1 MTWLPDLLVLL
12 LAVGLAVGVTWPL
25 VLHFGSQ
32 VPGDLLSDRDQNLW
46 NLWWVKWALLDH
58 PTNLYHTPLLYY
70 PDGVDLYAHTLA
82 LPNGLIGLIPQVLG
96 GLAAAYNTVILFA
109 LVLAIYGGFRLVR
122 YVVARGAA
130 GRYYS
135 AAVTGA
141 ALAGGIAFG
150 LNTYGL
156 DALKGQTEV
165 LSYGWMPLYAEAWL
179 RAWDT
184 GSRRAAL
191 LAGVFFA
198 ITLLTNFYYAV
209 YLALF
214 SLVYLAWRALT
225 AARTGGGLRAF
236 VPRAAPLLGLMALP
250 GLVLLP
256 YLAGLANSVL
266 SHTFALDA
274 AEQQAHT
281 SADLLSF
288 LVPPRVHPWL
298 GAGAPWWG
306 VVNPAVHDYVWPG
319 WIAPGLG
326 IIGLIA
332 QRRNRAA
339 WGWALGAGAAA
350 VLALG
355 PVLQI
360 NGTPTIPLPWALLQG
375 LPVFSYIGKVERFLV
390 LTRLLLA
397 PLIGWGTLALLM
409 WSRRKWAGTAEIA
422 PHPGPRPGGAR
433 ELRPDGGGA
442 APLSPTGRGDGG
454 EGGMSALPPTLTPRQ
469 VITWAVLLGCLL
481 LELPIV
487 PRPTTPL
494 DIPAGFAQIAGDQA
508 GGALLEVPLAT
519 GQVRT
524 MGARMCYQT
533 AHHWPIIG
541 GYLARSPVDAL
552 PECAPVWG
560 LITWEPGIAAADI
573 ITPHIMSA
581 PLALMQR
588 LNIRYYAVYNVYD
601 PAAGNPLSQADLT
614 HFQALAAATSD
625 PAPVAQDATVT
636 LYHVRPDTVPDAGPV
651 LQLGGGWGGIED
663 SGGQPFR
670 WMQGADAAV
679 CVQGAAGQT
688 VRLALR
694 ATSFAQPRTLEL
706 GLDGRTILTGT
717 IPAGGGFLDLTT
729 PPLPLTA
736 DAVRLTLHVPEGSAT
751 PAGLGQGN
759 DQRPLSLGF
768 TQVRLEV
775 VK

>member
-12 LAVGLAVGVTWPL
+12 LAGGLAVGVTWPM

-58 PTNLYHTPLLYY
+58 PTNPYHTPLLYY

-82 LPNGLIGLIPQVLG
+82 LPNGLIGLIPQVVA
-96 GLAAAYNTVILFA
+96 GLPAAYNTVILVA

-122 YVVARGAA
+122 YVLTRDAP
-130 GRYYS
+130 GRYYTV
-135 AAVTGA
+135 AVNGA

-165 LSYGWMPLYAEAWL
+165 LSYGWMPLYVEAWL
-179 RAWDT
+179 RAWDR
-184 GSRRAAL
+184 GSGRAAL
-191 LAGVFFA
+191 LAGVLFA
-198 ITLLTNFYYAV
+198 VTLLTNFYYAV

-214 SLVYLAWRALT
+214 SLGYVAWQVVA
-225 AARTGGGLRAF
+225 AARREGLGPF
-236 VPRAAPLLGLMALP
+236 VRRAAPILGVMALP
-250 GLVLLP
+250 ELALLP
-256 YLAGLANSVL
+256 YLAGLAASAL
-266 SHTFALDA
+266 SHTFTLEATA
-274 AEQQAHT
+274 QQAHT

-319 WIAPGLG
+319 WIAPGLAV
-326 IIGLIA
+326 IGLVA
-332 QRRNRAA
+332 RRRNRAA

-355 PVLQI
+355 PVLQV
-360 NGTPTIPLPWALLQG
+360 NGTPTLPLPWALLQA
-375 LPVFSYIGKVERFLV
+375 LPVFNYIGKVERFLV
-390 LTRLLLA
+390 LARLLLL
-397 PLIGWGTLALLM
+397 PLIGWGVLAIADCGLRIAERRGRGNGITMAVLPSAIRNPQSAIAVVLAL
-409 WSRRKWAGTAEIA
+409 
-422 PHPGPRPGGAR
+422 
-433 ELRPDGGGA
+433 
-442 APLSPTGRGDGG
+442 
-454 EGGMSALPPTLTPRQ
+454 
-469 VITWAVLLGCLL
+469 LL

-487 PRPTTPL
+487 PRPTAAL
-494 DIPAGFAQIAGDQA
+494 DIPAGFGQITANNAD
-508 GGALLEVPLAT
+508 GALLEVPLAT

-524 MGARMCYQT
+524 MGARMRYQT

-588 LNIRYYAVYNVYD
+588 LDIRYYAVYNAYD
-601 PAAGNPLSQADLT
+601 PAAGNPLNEGDRAR
-614 HFQALAAATSD
+614 FQALAAATSD
-625 PAPVAQDATVT
+625 PTPVYSDATVT
-636 LYHVRPDTVPDAGPV
+636 LYQVRRALAPASGPV
-651 LQLGGGWGGIED
+651 LQLGGGWGGIEQ
-663 SGGQPFR
+663 SGGRPFR

-679 CVQGAAGQT
+679 CVQGAAGQR

-694 ATSFAQPRTLEL
+694 ATSFAGPRTLQL
-706 GLDGRTILTGT
+706 GLDGQTILTST
-717 IPAGGGFLDLTT
+717 IPTDGTFLDLST
-729 PPLPLTA
+729 PPLPLRA
-736 DAVRLTLHVPEGSAT
+736 ASARLTLHVPEGSAT
-751 PAGLGQGN
+751 PAALGQGT

-768 TQVRLEV
+768 SEIRLDV
-775 VK
+775 LR